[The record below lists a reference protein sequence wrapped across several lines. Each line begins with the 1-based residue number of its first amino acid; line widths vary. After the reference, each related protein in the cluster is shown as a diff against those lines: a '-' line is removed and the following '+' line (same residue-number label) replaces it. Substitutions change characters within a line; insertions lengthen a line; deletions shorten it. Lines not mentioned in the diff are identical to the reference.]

1 MNQSKNKNSL
11 HVVLLVLGGL
21 LILIGLVSP
30 NLGKLS
36 ILDNS
41 NAKYVKPSDPAL
53 LQLAESVVASLD
65 NGGEDALAL
74 ANLYNDIA
82 TLIEIDQD
90 IIKNTE
96 EIREANRI
104 SGNMLNLGIKDK
116 YPDLGESA
124 NKLVVSYIGDD
135 NAALSPELRKKSV
148 EAFRALAWA
157 CREGSK

>member
-1 MNQSKNKNSL
+1 MNQSKNNGYTI
-11 HVVLLVLGGL
+11 LLILGGL

-41 NAKYVKPSDPAL
+41 NATYVKPSDPVL
-53 LQLAESVVASLD
+53 LQLTESVVSSLG
-65 NGGEDALAL
+65 NGGDDALAL

-104 SGNMLNLGIKDK
+104 SGHMLNLGIKDK
-116 YPDLGESA
+116 YPNLGESA
-124 NKLVVSYIGDD
+124 NKLVVTYIGDD